1 MLMGD
6 DSIFLDWPA
15 LGSRFLVIFPYSLQI
30 VLLKTRLL
38 LLAPAKGLLVLLVR
52 GLVTLFDDY
61 IMV

>member
-15 LGSRFLVIFPYSLQI
+15 RGSRFLVIFPYSLQI